1 MSRPPLVA
9 VTATARAD
17 NGVKRVRLNT
27 TYTAAVERAG
37 GIPLVIPPVARA
49 AEAARLVGLV
59 DALLLTG
66 GEDVD
71 PARYGETPHA
81 TVSDVNTVRD
91 ETEIALVQA
100 ARASGTPTLAI
111 CRGIQLLNVAFG
123 GSLVQDIPGD
133 AHSTVAHHPDGPR
146 TRRVHE
152 VIIQPGS
159 RLATTLGVTRMR
171 VNSIHHQAPGR
182 VAPDLAISARAPD
195 DIIEGLE
202 WPEADWWAIGVQWHP
217 EELDG
222 ADLKLFATLVEQAR
236 LRSQAAV

>member
-9 VTATARAD
+9 VTATARTD
-17 NGVKRVRLNT
+17 NGVNRVRLNT

-71 PARYGETPHA
+71 PARYGEAPHA
-81 TVSDVNTVRD
+81 TVSDINAVRD

-133 AHSTVAHHPDGPR
+133 GHSAAAHHPDAPR

-159 RLATTLGVTRMR
+159 RLAATLGATRMQ

-182 VAPDLAISARAPD
+182 VAADLAVSARAPD

-202 WPEADWWAIGVQWHP
+202 WPGTDWWAIGVQWHP

-222 ADLKLFATLVEQAR
+222 ADLKLFASLVEQAR
-236 LRSQAAV
+236 LRAQAAV

>member
-1 MSRPPLVA
+1 MSRQPLVA
-9 VTATARAD
+9 VTATARTE
-17 NGVKRVRLNT
+17 NGVTRVRLNT

-37 GIPLVIPPVARA
+37 GVPLVVPPVARA
-49 AEAARLVGLV
+49 AEAARLMGLV

-71 PARYGETPHA
+71 PSRYGEAPHA

-91 ETEIALVQA
+91 ETEIRLVQA
-100 ARASGTPTLAI
+100 ARANGVPTLAI

-133 AHSTVAHHPDGPR
+133 AHSAVAHHPDAPR

-152 VIIQPGS
+152 VHIQPGS
-159 RLATTLGVTRMR
+159 RLAATLGATRMQ
-171 VNSIHHQAPGR
+171 VNSIHHQAPDR
-182 VAPDLAISARAPD
+182 VAAELAVSARAPD

-202 WPEADWWAIGVQWHP
+202 WPGNDWWALGVQWHP

-222 ADLKLFATLVEQAR
+222 ADLRLFAELVEQAR
-236 LRSQAAV
+236 LRAQATV